1 MSLYKVFFFDA
12 DDTLFDFQ
20 KTARVSFEEA
30 LRLLGCEDDSDPIF
44 KTFKLVSLK
53 YWKQFEKGKIS
64 KEDIRPLRFTDTFKK
79 HKLDMNPEEASNLF
93 MSQISENVY
102 LNEGAEQVCRAIKA
116 KGCGLG
122 ILTNGV
128 AAVQKKRIEKTEIGS
143 IVDFVVLSDECEAP
157 KPHPAMF
164 ERGMQLAGLNSDDDE
179 NKNQVL
185 MIGDSLGSDIK
196 GAGDFGIHS
205 CWFNP
210 SKQSKGW
217 AKPTYQIQHLE
228 EIMPFLEDPE
238 EE

>member
-1 MSLYKVFFFDA
+1 MSRYNVFFFDA

-20 KTARVSFEEA
+20 KTARVSFESA
-30 LRLLGCEDDSDPIF
+30 LRMLGCEDDSDPIF

-64 KEDIRPLRFTDTFKK
+64 KEDIRPLRFIDTFKK
-79 HKLDMNPEEASNLF
+79 HKLEADPEEASSLF

-102 LNEGAEQVCRAIKA
+102 LNEGAEDVCKAIKA
-116 KGCGLG
+116 KGCQVG

-128 AAVQKKRIEKTEIGS
+128 AMVQRRRIDKTNIGT
-143 IVDFVVLSDECEAP
+143 IVDFIVLSEECEAP

-164 ERGMQLAGLNSDDDE
+164 ERGLQLAGRGVGDE
-179 NKNQVL
+179 DKEGVI

-196 GAGDFGIHS
+196 GASDFGIHT

-210 SKQSKGW
+210 AKASKGW

-228 EIMPFLEDPE
+228 EVLQFLEDE